1 MNLSLLH
8 QSIHAA
14 AEITFSRSGGPGGQN
29 VNKVNTKVSLRLCL
43 NDLMGLNDA
52 EKRHVLEQ
60 LASRLVYREDGAE
73 LLITASEERSQRANL
88 ERSYARAEVLIATA
102 ARLPKQRRPTSVPRA
117 VREERLRIKRL
128 QGRKKAERRPGGDDG

>member
-1 MNLSLLH
+1 VNLSLLH
-8 QSIHAA
+8 ESIRAA

-88 ERSYARAEVLIATA
+88 ERSYARAGALIAAA
-102 ARLPKQRRPTSVPRA
+102 ARLPKQRRSTSVPRA
-117 VREERLRIKRL
+117 VREERLRTKRL
-128 QGRKKAERRPGGDDG
+128 QGRKKAERRLSGDDE